1 MKTFTNTHTL
11 LYHTNNSISIPL
23 RYSIIEG
30 TTWFIGKDVAAIC
43 GYKDTWRAIKY
54 HVSPENID
62 HTTLNSRK
70 LIIINYAGFKEI
82 DPTEEHLNWF
92 INHLSEASTPT
103 DAPTVFTHPQFG
115 EIRTLLINDE
125 PWFVGKDVCQA
136 FGDTN
141 YRRSLSSVD
150 EDDKGVSQIATP
162 GGKQNMTIINES
174 GLYTLLFQMQPQK
187 AKGVSQND
195 TLIEER
201 IQKLHD
207 FKRWVTAEVLPSIRK
222 TGGYVNPSQS
232 DLFLDTYL
240 PFADQNTRLLFKTT
254 LDTIQQQNY
263 TIQQQN
269 YTISHQ
275 EDIIRNLTSD
285 IPLADKRQILN
296 RIVRFG
302 GSPHTRWPFLYREFD
317 NKFHMNTK
325 VQLEH
330 YNETHKPKLQNRLD
344 YIEHIGMF
352 NDLAEI
358 ACVIFGPD
366 IEKLSAQYYEICK

>member
-11 LYHTNNSISIPL
+11 LYHTNDSISIPL

-54 HVSPENID
+54 HVSPENTD
-62 HTTLNSRK
+62 HTIFNSRK

-82 DPTEEHLNWF
+82 DPIEEHLNWF
-92 INHLSEASTPT
+92 INHLPEASTPT
-103 DAPTVFTHPQFG
+103 EAPTVFNHPQFG
-115 EIRTLLINDE
+115 ELRTVEIDGVV
-125 PWFVGKDVCQA
+125 WFVGKDVA
-136 FGDTN
+136 EALGYSKSRN
-141 YRRSLSSVD
+141 AIAAHVD
-150 EDDKGVSQIATP
+150 EEDKTHAPIQGGCSTGVQD
-162 GGKQNMTIINES
+162 TIVINES
-174 GLYTLLFQMQPQK
+174 GLYALILSSKLPS
-187 AKGVSQND
+187 AK
-195 TLIEER
+195 E
-201 IQKLHD
+201 
-207 FKRWVTAEVLPSIRK
+207 FKHWVTSEVLPSIRK

-254 LDTIQQQNY
+254 LDTIQQQNN

-269 YTISHQ
+269 HTISHQ

>member
-11 LYHTNNSISIPL
+11 LYHTNDSISIPL

-54 HVSPENID
+54 HVSPENTD
-62 HTTLNSRK
+62 HTIFNSRK

-92 INHLSEASTPT
+92 INHLPEASTPT
-103 DAPTVFTHPQFG
+103 EAPTVFNHPEFG
-115 EIRTLLINDE
+115 ELRTVEIDGVV
-125 PWFVGKDVCQA
+125 WFVGKDVA
-136 FGDTN
+136 EALGYSKSRN
-141 YRRSLSSVD
+141 AIAAHVD
-150 EDDKGVSQIATP
+150 EEDKTHAPIQ
-162 GGKQNMTIINES
+162 GGCSTGIQDTIVINES
-174 GLYTLLFQMQPQK
+174 GLYALILSSKLPS
-187 AKGVSQND
+187 AK
-195 TLIEER
+195 E
-201 IQKLHD
+201 
-207 FKRWVTAEVLPSIRK
+207 FKHWITSEVLPSIRK

-254 LDTIQQQNY
+254 LDTIQQQNN

-269 YTISHQ
+269 HTISHQ

-330 YNETHKPKLQNRLD
+330 YNETHRPKLQNRLD

>member
-11 LYHTNNSISIPL
+11 LYHTNDSISIPL

-54 HVSPENID
+54 HVSPENTD
-62 HTTLNSRK
+62 HTIFNSRK

-103 DAPTVFTHPQFG
+103 EAPTVFTHPEFG
-115 EIRTLLINDE
+115 ELRTVEIDGVV
-125 PWFVGKDVCQA
+125 WFVGKDVA
-136 FGDTN
+136 EALGYSKSRN
-141 YRRSLSSVD
+141 AIAAHVD
-150 EDDKGVSQIATP
+150 EEDKTHAPIQGGCSTGVQD
-162 GGKQNMTIINES
+162 TIVINES
-174 GLYTLLFQMQPQK
+174 GLYSLILSSKLPS
-187 AKGVSQND
+187 AK
-195 TLIEER
+195 E
-201 IQKLHD
+201 
-207 FKRWVTAEVLPSIRK
+207 FKHWVTSEVLPSIRK

-254 LDTIQQQNY
+254 LDTIQQQNN

-269 YTISHQ
+269 HTISHQ

-302 GSPHTRWPFLYREFD
+302 GNPHTRWPFLYREFD

-358 ACVIFGPD
+358 ACVIFGP
-366 IEKLSAQYYEICK
+366 EHRKVVCSVL

>member
-1 MKTFTNTHTL
+1 MKSFTNYHTL
-11 LYHTNNSISIPL
+11 LYHINDSISIPL

-62 HTTLNSRK
+62 HTILNSRK
-70 LIIINYAGFKEI
+70 LIIINYTGFKEI

-103 DAPTVFTHPQFG
+103 DAPTVFNHPEFG
-115 EIRTLLINDE
+115 EIRTVEISGE
-125 PWFVGKDVCQA
+125 PWFVGKDVSDILGYQN
-136 FGDTN
+136 GSRDIN
-141 YRRSLSSVD
+141 RHVD
-150 EDDKGVSQIATP
+150 EEDRRKMMISD
-162 GGKQNMTIINES
+162 GKQNKETIIINES
-174 GLYTLLFQMQPQK
+174 GLYALILSSKLPS
-187 AKGVSQND
+187 AK
-195 TLIEER
+195 E
-201 IQKLHD
+201 
-207 FKRWVTAEVLPSIRK
+207 FKHWVTSEVLPSIRK

-254 LDTIQQQNY
+254 LDTIQQQNN

-269 YTISHQ
+269 HTISHQ

-302 GSPHTRWPFLYREFD
+302 GNPHARWPFLYREFD

>member
-1 MKTFTNTHTL
+1 MKTFTNIHTL
-11 LYHTNNSISIPL
+11 LYHINDSISIPL

-54 HVSPENID
+54 HVSPENTD
-62 HTTLNSRK
+62 HTIFNSRK

-92 INHLSEASTPT
+92 INHLPEASTPT
-103 DAPTVFTHPQFG
+103 EAPTVFTHPEFG
-115 EIRTLLINDE
+115 ELRTVEIDGVV
-125 PWFVGKDVCQA
+125 WFVGKDVA
-136 FGDTN
+136 EALGYSKSRN
-141 YRRSLSSVD
+141 AIAAHVD
-150 EDDKGVSQIATP
+150 EEDKTHAPIQGGCSTGVQD
-162 GGKQNMTIINES
+162 TIVINES
-174 GLYTLLFQMQPQK
+174 GLYALILSSKLPS
-187 AKGVSQND
+187 AK
-195 TLIEER
+195 E
-201 IQKLHD
+201 
-207 FKRWVTAEVLPSIRK
+207 FKHWVTAEVLPSIRK
-222 TGGYVNPSQS
+222 IGGYVNPSQS

-254 LDTIQQQNY
+254 LDTIQQQNH
-263 TIQQQN
+263 
-269 YTISHQ
+269 TISHQ

-302 GSPHTRWPFLYREFD
+302 GNPHTRWPFLYREFD

>member
-11 LYHTNNSISIPL
+11 LYHTNDSISIPL

-54 HVSPENID
+54 HVSPENTD
-62 HTTLNSRK
+62 HTIFNSRK

-92 INHLSEASTPT
+92 INHLPEASTPT
-103 DAPTVFTHPQFG
+103 EAPTVFTHPEFG
-115 EIRTLLINDE
+115 ELRTVEIDGVV
-125 PWFVGKDVCQA
+125 WFVGKDVA
-136 FGDTN
+136 EALGYSKSRN
-141 YRRSLSSVD
+141 AIAAHVD
-150 EDDKGVSQIATP
+150 EEDKTHAPIQGGCSTGVQD
-162 GGKQNMTIINES
+162 TIVINES
-174 GLYTLLFQMQPQK
+174 GLYALILSSKLPS
-187 AKGVSQND
+187 AK
-195 TLIEER
+195 E
-201 IQKLHD
+201 
-207 FKRWVTAEVLPSIRK
+207 FKHWVTAEVLPSIRK

-254 LDTIQQQNY
+254 LDTIQQQNN

-269 YTISHQ
+269 HTISHQ

-302 GSPHTRWPFLYREFD
+302 GSPHIRWPFLYREFD

>member
-11 LYHTNNSISIPL
+11 LYHTNDSISIPL
-23 RYSIIEG
+23 RYSTIDG
-30 TTWFIGKDVAAIC
+30 ATWFIGKDVAAIC
-43 GYKDTWRAIKY
+43 GYKDTWRAIKN
-54 HVSPENID
+54 HVSPENTD
-62 HTTLNSRK
+62 HTIFNSRK

-92 INHLSEASTPT
+92 INHLSEATTPT
-103 DAPTVFTHPQFG
+103 NTPTVFTHPQFG
-115 EIRTLLINDE
+115 TVRTVEISGE
-125 PWFVGKDVCQA
+125 PWFVGKDVA
-136 FGDTN
+136 VALGYSNTKDAISAHVDSEDK
-141 YRRSLSSVD
+141 RIILRSENTTL
-150 EDDKGVSQIATP
+150 EIPNRGL
-162 GGKQNMTIINES
+162 TIINES
-174 GLYTLLFQMQPQK
+174 GLYSLILSSKLPS
-187 AKGVSQND
+187 AK
-195 TLIEER
+195 E
-201 IQKLHD
+201 
-207 FKRWVTAEVLPSIRK
+207 FKHWVTSEVLPSIRK

-254 LDTIQQQNY
+254 LDTIQQQNN

-269 YTISHQ
+269 HTISHQ

-285 IPLADKRQILN
+285 IPLADRRQILN

-330 YNETHKPKLQNRLD
+330 YNETHRPKLQNRLD

-352 NDLAEI
+352 NELAEI
-358 ACVIFGPD
+358 ASVIFGPD

>member
-11 LYHTNNSISIPL
+11 LYHTNDSISIPL

-54 HVSPENID
+54 HVSPENTD
-62 HTTLNSRK
+62 HTIFNSRK

-92 INHLSEASTPT
+92 VNHLSEASTST
-103 DAPTVFTHPQFG
+103 ETPTVFNHPEFG
-115 EIRTLLINDE
+115 ELRTVEIDGE
-125 PWFVGKDVCQA
+125 PWFVGKDVA
-136 FGDTN
+136 TALGYSNTRDALSRHIDNEDKTSVVIPDSGSN
-141 YRRSLSSVD
+141 YKSKTTL
-150 EDDKGVSQIATP
+150 
-162 GGKQNMTIINES
+162 INES
-174 GLYTLLFQMQPQK
+174 GLYSLILSSKLPS
-187 AKGVSQND
+187 AK
-195 TLIEER
+195 E
-201 IQKLHD
+201 
-207 FKRWVTAEVLPSIRK
+207 FKHWVTAEVLPSIRK

-254 LDTIQQQNY
+254 LDTIQQQNN

-269 YTISHQ
+269 HTISHQ

>member
-11 LYHTNNSISIPL
+11 LYHTNDSISIPL

-43 GYKDTWRAIKY
+43 GYKDTWRAIKN
-54 HVSPENID
+54 HVSPENTD
-62 HTTLNSRK
+62 HTIFNSRK

-92 INHLSEASTPT
+92 VKHIPESKSSTQT
-103 DAPTVFTHPQFG
+103 PTVFTHPQFG
-115 EIRTLLINDE
+115 TLTVIKKEDDGF
-125 PWFVGKDVCQA
+125 WFVGKEVAAKLGYKNIRDA
-136 FGDTN
+136 I
-141 YRRSLSSVD
+141 YKHVD
-150 EDDKGVSQIATP
+150 PDDKGVANCDTL
-162 GGKQNMTIINES
+162 GGTQKMIIINES
-174 GLYTLLFQMQPQK
+174 GLYSLILSSKLPS
-187 AKGVSQND
+187 AK
-195 TLIEER
+195 E
-201 IQKLHD
+201 
-207 FKRWVTAEVLPSIRK
+207 FKHWVTSEVLPSIRK
-222 TGGYVNPSQS
+222 TGGYINPSQS

-254 LDTIQQQNY
+254 LDTIQQQNN

-269 YTISHQ
+269 HTISHQ

-302 GSPHTRWPFLYREFD
+302 GNPHTRWPFLYREFD

>member
-11 LYHTNNSISIPL
+11 LYHTNDSISIPL

-54 HVSPENID
+54 HVSPENTD
-62 HTTLNSRK
+62 HTIFNSRK

-92 INHLSEASTPT
+92 INHLPEASTPT
-103 DAPTVFTHPQFG
+103 EAPTVFTHPEFG
-115 EIRTLLINDE
+115 ELRTVEIDGVV
-125 PWFVGKDVCQA
+125 WFVGKDVA
-136 FGDTN
+136 EALGYSKSRN
-141 YRRSLSSVD
+141 AIAAHVD
-150 EDDKGVSQIATP
+150 EEDKTHAPIQGGCSTGVQD
-162 GGKQNMTIINES
+162 TIVINES
-174 GLYTLLFQMQPQK
+174 GLYALILSSKLPS
-187 AKGVSQND
+187 AK
-195 TLIEER
+195 E
-201 IQKLHD
+201 
-207 FKRWVTAEVLPSIRK
+207 FKHWVTSEVLPSIRK

-254 LDTIQQQNY
+254 LDTIQQQNN

-269 YTISHQ
+269 HTISHQ

>member
-11 LYHTNNSISIPL
+11 LYHTNDSISIPL

-54 HVSPENID
+54 HVSPENTD
-62 HTTLNSRK
+62 HTIFNSRK

-103 DAPTVFTHPQFG
+103 EAPTVFNHPEFG
-115 EIRTLLINDE
+115 ELRTVEIDGVV
-125 PWFVGKDVCQA
+125 WFVGKDVA
-136 FGDTN
+136 EALGYSKSRN
-141 YRRSLSSVD
+141 AIAAHVD
-150 EDDKGVSQIATP
+150 EEDKTHAPIQGGCSTGVQD
-162 GGKQNMTIINES
+162 TIVINES
-174 GLYTLLFQMQPQK
+174 GLYALILSSKLPS
-187 AKGVSQND
+187 AK
-195 TLIEER
+195 
-201 IQKLHD
+201 D
-207 FKRWVTAEVLPSIRK
+207 FKHWVTSEVLPSIRK

-254 LDTIQQQNY
+254 LDTIQQQNN

-269 YTISHQ
+269 HTISHQ

>member
-11 LYHTNNSISIPL
+11 LYHTNDSISIPL

-43 GYKDTWRAIKY
+43 GYKDTWRAIKN
-54 HVSPENID
+54 HVSPENTDYTIF
-62 HTTLNSRK
+62 NSRK

-92 INHLSEASTPT
+92 INHLPEASTPT
-103 DAPTVFTHPQFG
+103 EVPTVFNHPEFG
-115 EIRTLLINDE
+115 ELRTVEIDGVV
-125 PWFVGKDVCQA
+125 WFVGKDVA
-136 FGDTN
+136 EALGYSNT
-141 YRRSLSSVD
+141 SKAIITHVAD
-150 EDDKGVSQIATP
+150 EDKIIKMLPNSQN
-162 GGKQNMTIINES
+162 GKTVGKTYIINES
-174 GLYTLLFQMQPQK
+174 GLYALILSSKLPS
-187 AKGVSQND
+187 AK
-195 TLIEER
+195 E
-201 IQKLHD
+201 
-207 FKRWVTAEVLPSIRK
+207 FKHWVTSEVLPSIRK

-254 LDTIQQQNY
+254 LDTIQQQNN

-269 YTISHQ
+269 HTISHQ

>member
-11 LYHTNNSISIPL
+11 LYHTNDSISIPL

-54 HVSPENID
+54 HVSPENTD
-62 HTTLNSRK
+62 HTIFNSRK

-92 INHLSEASTPT
+92 INHLPEASTPT
-103 DAPTVFTHPQFG
+103 EAPTVFNHPEFG
-115 EIRTLLINDE
+115 ELRTVEIDGVV
-125 PWFVGKDVCQA
+125 WFVGKDVA
-136 FGDTN
+136 EALGYSKSRN
-141 YRRSLSSVD
+141 AIAAHVD
-150 EDDKGVSQIATP
+150 EEDKTHAPIQGGCSTGVQD
-162 GGKQNMTIINES
+162 TIVINES
-174 GLYTLLFQMQPQK
+174 GLYALILSSKLPS
-187 AKGVSQND
+187 AK
-195 TLIEER
+195 E
-201 IQKLHD
+201 
-207 FKRWVTAEVLPSIRK
+207 FKHWVTSEVLPSIRK

-254 LDTIQQQNY
+254 LDTIQQQNN

-269 YTISHQ
+269 HTISHQ

>member
-1 MKTFTNTHTL
+1 MALGYTNPSKALADHVENDDKL
-11 LYHTNNSISIPL
+11 NN
-23 RYSIIEG
+23 E
-30 TTWFIGKDVAAIC
+30 
-43 GYKDTWRAIKY
+43 
-54 HVSPENID
+54 
-62 HTTLNSRK
+62 
-70 LIIINYAGFKEI
+70 
-82 DPTEEHLNWF
+82 
-92 INHLSEASTPT
+92 
-103 DAPTVFTHPQFG
+103 
-115 EIRTLLINDE
+115 
-125 PWFVGKDVCQA
+125 
-136 FGDTN
+136 
-141 YRRSLSSVD
+141 SLSSL
-150 EDDKGVSQIATP
+150 GQR
-162 GGKQNMTIINES
+162 GGWLINES
-174 GLYTLLFQMQPQK
+174 GLYSLILSSKLPS
-187 AKGVSQND
+187 AK
-195 TLIEER
+195 E
-201 IQKLHD
+201 
-207 FKRWVTAEVLPSIRK
+207 FKHWVTSEVLPSIRK

-254 LDTIQQQNY
+254 LDTIQQQNN

-269 YTISHQ
+269 HTISHQ

>member
-11 LYHTNNSISIPL
+11 LYHINDSISIPL

-54 HVSPENID
+54 HVSPENTD
-62 HTTLNSRK
+62 HTIFNSRK

-103 DAPTVFTHPQFG
+103 EAPTVFTHPEFG
-115 EIRTLLINDE
+115 ELRTVEIDGVV
-125 PWFVGKDVCQA
+125 WFVGKDVA
-136 FGDTN
+136 EALGYSKSRN
-141 YRRSLSSVD
+141 AIAAHVD
-150 EDDKGVSQIATP
+150 EEDKTHAPIQGGCSTGVQD
-162 GGKQNMTIINES
+162 TIVINES
-174 GLYTLLFQMQPQK
+174 GLYSLILSSKLPS
-187 AKGVSQND
+187 AK
-195 TLIEER
+195 E
-201 IQKLHD
+201 
-207 FKRWVTAEVLPSIRK
+207 FKHWVTSEVLPSIRK

-254 LDTIQQQNY
+254 LDTIQQQNN

-269 YTISHQ
+269 HTISHQ

-302 GSPHTRWPFLYREFD
+302 GNPHTRWPFLYREFD

>member
-11 LYHTNNSISIPL
+11 LYHTNDSISIPL

-54 HVSPENID
+54 HVSPENTD
-62 HTTLNSRK
+62 HTIFNSRK

-92 INHLSEASTPT
+92 INHLPEASTST
-103 DAPTVFTHPQFG
+103 EAPTVFNHPEFG
-115 EIRTLLINDE
+115 ELRTVEIDNE
-125 PWFVGKDVCQA
+125 VWFVGKDVA
-136 FGDTN
+136 EALGYSNT
-141 YRRSLSSVD
+141 SKAIITHVAD
-150 EDDKGVSQIATP
+150 EDKIIKMLPNSQN
-162 GGKQNMTIINES
+162 GKTVGKTYIINES
-174 GLYTLLFQMQPQK
+174 GLYSLILSSKLPS
-187 AKGVSQND
+187 AK
-195 TLIEER
+195 E
-201 IQKLHD
+201 
-207 FKRWVTAEVLPSIRK
+207 FKHWVTSEVLPSIRK

-254 LDTIQQQNY
+254 LDTIQQQNN

-269 YTISHQ
+269 HTISHQ

>member
-11 LYHTNNSISIPL
+11 LYHTNDSISIPL

-43 GYKDTWRAIKY
+43 GYKDTWRAIKN
-54 HVSPENID
+54 HVSPENTDYTIF
-62 HTTLNSRK
+62 NSRK

-92 INHLSEASTPT
+92 INHLSEAFTPT
-103 DAPTVFTHPQFG
+103 EAPTVFNHPEFG
-115 EIRTLLINDE
+115 ELRTVEIDGVV
-125 PWFVGKDVCQA
+125 WFVGKDVA
-136 FGDTN
+136 EALGYSKSRN
-141 YRRSLSSVD
+141 AIAAHVD
-150 EDDKGVSQIATP
+150 EEDKTHAPIQGGCSTGVQD
-162 GGKQNMTIINES
+162 TIVINES
-174 GLYTLLFQMQPQK
+174 GLYALILSSKLPS
-187 AKGVSQND
+187 AK
-195 TLIEER
+195 E
-201 IQKLHD
+201 
-207 FKRWVTAEVLPSIRK
+207 FKHWVTAEVLPSIRK

-254 LDTIQQQNY
+254 LDTIQQQNN

-269 YTISHQ
+269 HTISHQ

>member
-11 LYHTNNSISIPL
+11 LYHTNDSISIPL

-54 HVSPENID
+54 HVSPENTD
-62 HTTLNSRK
+62 HTIFNSRK

-92 INHLSEASTPT
+92 INHLPEASTST
-103 DAPTVFTHPQFG
+103 EAPTVFNHPEFG
-115 EIRTLLINDE
+115 ELRTVEIDGVV
-125 PWFVGKDVCQA
+125 WFVGKDVA
-136 FGDTN
+136 EALGYSKSRN
-141 YRRSLSSVD
+141 AIAAHVD
-150 EDDKGVSQIATP
+150 EEDKTHAPIQ
-162 GGKQNMTIINES
+162 GGCSTGIQDTIVINES
-174 GLYTLLFQMQPQK
+174 GLYALILSSKLPS
-187 AKGVSQND
+187 AK
-195 TLIEER
+195 E
-201 IQKLHD
+201 
-207 FKRWVTAEVLPSIRK
+207 FKHWVTSEVLPSIRK

-232 DLFLDTYL
+232 DLFLNTYL

-254 LDTIQQQNY
+254 LDTIQQQNN

-269 YTISHQ
+269 HTISHQ

-302 GSPHTRWPFLYREFD
+302 GNPHTRWPFLYREFD

>member
-11 LYHTNNSISIPL
+11 LYHTNDSISIPL

-43 GYKDTWRAIKY
+43 GYKDTWRAIKN
-54 HVSPENID
+54 HVSPENTDYTIF
-62 HTTLNSRK
+62 NSRK

-92 INHLSEASTPT
+92 INHLSEAFTPT
-103 DAPTVFTHPQFG
+103 EAPTVFNHPEFG
-115 EIRTLLINDE
+115 ELRTVEIDGVV
-125 PWFVGKDVCQA
+125 WFVGKDVA
-136 FGDTN
+136 EALGYSKSRN
-141 YRRSLSSVD
+141 AIAAHVD
-150 EDDKGVSQIATP
+150 EEDKTHAPIQGGCSTGVQD
-162 GGKQNMTIINES
+162 TIVINES
-174 GLYTLLFQMQPQK
+174 GLYSLILSSKLPS
-187 AKGVSQND
+187 AK
-195 TLIEER
+195 E
-201 IQKLHD
+201 
-207 FKRWVTAEVLPSIRK
+207 FKHWVTSEVLPSIRK

-254 LDTIQQQNY
+254 LDTIQQQNN

-269 YTISHQ
+269 HTISHQ

>member
-11 LYHTNNSISIPL
+11 LYHTNDSISIPL

-54 HVSPENID
+54 HVSPENTD
-62 HTTLNSRK
+62 HTIFNSRK

-82 DPTEEHLNWF
+82 DPTEEHINWF
-92 INHLSEASTPT
+92 INHLSEASTST
-103 DAPTVFTHPQFG
+103 EAPTVFNHPQFG
-115 EIRTLLINDE
+115 ELRTVEIDGVV
-125 PWFVGKDVCQA
+125 WFVGKDVA
-136 FGDTN
+136 EALGYSKSRN
-141 YRRSLSSVD
+141 AIAAHVD
-150 EDDKGVSQIATP
+150 EEDKTHAPIQGGCSTGVQD
-162 GGKQNMTIINES
+162 TIVINES
-174 GLYTLLFQMQPQK
+174 GLYALILSSKLPS
-187 AKGVSQND
+187 AK
-195 TLIEER
+195 E
-201 IQKLHD
+201 
-207 FKRWVTAEVLPSIRK
+207 FKHWVTAEVLPSIRK

-254 LDTIQQQNY
+254 LDTIQQQNN

-269 YTISHQ
+269 HTISHQ

>member
-11 LYHTNNSISIPL
+11 LYHTNDSISIPL

-43 GYKDTWRAIKY
+43 GYKDTWRAIKS
-54 HVSPENID
+54 HVSLENTDYTIF
-62 HTTLNSRK
+62 NSRK

-82 DPTEEHLNWF
+82 DPAEEHLNWF
-92 INHLSEASTPT
+92 VNHLPEASTLT
-103 DAPTVFTHPQFG
+103 EAPTIFTHPQFG
-115 EIRTLLINDE
+115 NLRTVEIDGE
-125 PWFVGKDVCQA
+125 PWFVGKDVA
-136 FGDTN
+136 EALGYSKSRN
-141 YRRSLSSVD
+141 AIAAHVD
-150 EDDKGVSQIATP
+150 EEDKTHAPIQGGCSTGVQD
-162 GGKQNMTIINES
+162 TIVINES
-174 GLYTLLFQMQPQK
+174 GLYALILSSKLPS
-187 AKGVSQND
+187 AK
-195 TLIEER
+195 E
-201 IQKLHD
+201 
-207 FKRWVTAEVLPSIRK
+207 FKHWVTSKVLPSIRK

-254 LDTIQQQNY
+254 LDTIQQQNN

-269 YTISHQ
+269 HTISHQ

>member
-11 LYHTNNSISIPL
+11 LYHTNDSISIPL

-43 GYKDTWRAIKY
+43 GYKDTWRAIKN

-92 INHLSEASTPT
+92 INHLPESDSSADTPT
-103 DAPTVFTHPQFG
+103 IFTHPQFG
-115 EIRTLLINDE
+115 TVRTVEISGE
-125 PWFVGKDVCQA
+125 PWFVGKDVAEALGYSKSRNAIAAHVDKEDKTHAPIQGGCSTGVQ
-136 FGDTN
+136 DTI
-141 YRRSLSSVD
+141 V
-150 EDDKGVSQIATP
+150 
-162 GGKQNMTIINES
+162 INES
-174 GLYTLLFQMQPQK
+174 GLYALILSSKLPS
-187 AKGVSQND
+187 AK
-195 TLIEER
+195 E
-201 IQKLHD
+201 
-207 FKRWVTAEVLPSIRK
+207 FKHWVTAEVLPSIRK

-254 LDTIQQQNY
+254 LDTIQQQNN

-269 YTISHQ
+269 HTISHQ

>member
-11 LYHTNNSISIPL
+11 LYHTNDSISIPL

-43 GYKDTWRAIKY
+43 GYKDTWRAIKN
-54 HVSPENID
+54 HVSPENTDYTIF
-62 HTTLNSRK
+62 NSRK

-92 INHLSEASTPT
+92 INHLSEAFTPT
-103 DAPTVFTHPQFG
+103 EAPTMFNHPQFG
-115 EIRTLLINDE
+115 ELRTVEISGE
-125 PWFVGKDVCQA
+125 PWFVGKDVA
-136 FGDTN
+136 EALGYSNT
-141 YRRSLSSVD
+141 SKAIITHVAD
-150 EDDKGVSQIATP
+150 EDKIIKMLPNSQN
-162 GGKQNMTIINES
+162 GKTVGKTYIINES
-174 GLYTLLFQMQPQK
+174 GLYSLILSSKLPS
-187 AKGVSQND
+187 AK
-195 TLIEER
+195 E
-201 IQKLHD
+201 
-207 FKRWVTAEVLPSIRK
+207 FKHWVTSEVLPSIRK

-254 LDTIQQQNY
+254 LDTIQQQNN

-269 YTISHQ
+269 HTISHQ

-302 GSPHTRWPFLYREFD
+302 GSPHTRWPVLYREFD

>member
-11 LYHTNNSISIPL
+11 LYHTNDSISIPL

-43 GYKDTWRAIKY
+43 GYKDTWRAIKN
-54 HVSPENID
+54 HVSPENTDYTIF
-62 HTTLNSRK
+62 NSRK

-92 INHLSEASTPT
+92 INHLPEADSPT
-103 DAPTVFTHPQFG
+103 EAPIVFTHPQFG
-115 EIRTLLINDE
+115 TVRTVEISGE
-125 PWFVGKDVCQA
+125 SWFVGKDVATALGYANPSNAVSVHVDKEDKTSYLIQVS
-136 FGDTN
+136 GSN
-141 YRRSLSSVD
+141 YKANTAL
-150 EDDKGVSQIATP
+150 
-162 GGKQNMTIINES
+162 INES
-174 GLYTLLFQMQPQK
+174 GLYALILSSKLPS
-187 AKGVSQND
+187 AK
-195 TLIEER
+195 E
-201 IQKLHD
+201 
-207 FKRWVTAEVLPSIRK
+207 FKHWVTSEVLPSIRK
-222 TGGYVNPSQS
+222 TGGYVDPSQS

-254 LDTIQQQNY
+254 LDTIQQQNN

-269 YTISHQ
+269 HTISHQ

>member
-11 LYHTNNSISIPL
+11 LYHTNDSISIPL

-54 HVSPENID
+54 HVSPENTD
-62 HTTLNSRK
+62 HTIFNSRK

-92 INHLSEASTPT
+92 INHLPEADSPT
-103 DAPTVFTHPQFG
+103 EAPTVFTHPQFG
-115 EIRTLLINDE
+115 TVRTVEISGE
-125 PWFVGKDVCQA
+125 PWFVGKDVATALGYANPSNAVSVHVDKEDKTSYLIQVS
-136 FGDTN
+136 GSN
-141 YRRSLSSVD
+141 YKANTAL
-150 EDDKGVSQIATP
+150 
-162 GGKQNMTIINES
+162 INES
-174 GLYTLLFQMQPQK
+174 GLYALILSSKLPS
-187 AKGVSQND
+187 AK
-195 TLIEER
+195 
-201 IQKLHD
+201 D
-207 FKRWVTAEVLPSIRK
+207 FKHWVTAEVLPSIRK

-254 LDTIQQQNY
+254 LDTIQQQNN

-269 YTISHQ
+269 HTISHQ

>member
-11 LYHTNNSISIPL
+11 LYHTNDSISILL

-54 HVSPENID
+54 HVSPENTD
-62 HTTLNSRK
+62 HTIFNSRK

-92 INHLSEASTPT
+92 INHLPEASTPT
-103 DAPTVFTHPQFG
+103 EVPTVFNHPEFG
-115 EIRTLLINDE
+115 ELRTVEIDGVV
-125 PWFVGKDVCQA
+125 WFVGKDVA
-136 FGDTN
+136 EALGYSKSRN
-141 YRRSLSSVD
+141 AIAAHVD
-150 EDDKGVSQIATP
+150 EEDKTHAPIQ
-162 GGKQNMTIINES
+162 GGCSTGIQDTIVINES
-174 GLYTLLFQMQPQK
+174 GLYALILSSKLPS
-187 AKGVSQND
+187 AK
-195 TLIEER
+195 E
-201 IQKLHD
+201 
-207 FKRWVTAEVLPSIRK
+207 FKHWVTSEVLPSIRK

-254 LDTIQQQNY
+254 LDTIQQQNN

-269 YTISHQ
+269 HTISHQ

>member
-11 LYHTNNSISIPL
+11 LYHTNDSISIPL

-54 HVSPENID
+54 HVSPENTD
-62 HTTLNSRK
+62 HTIFNSRK

-92 INHLSEASTPT
+92 INHLPEASTPT
-103 DAPTVFTHPQFG
+103 EPPTVFNHPEFG
-115 EIRTLLINDE
+115 ELRTVEIDGVV
-125 PWFVGKDVCQA
+125 WFVGKDVA
-136 FGDTN
+136 EALGYSKSRN
-141 YRRSLSSVD
+141 AIAAHVD
-150 EDDKGVSQIATP
+150 EEDKTHAPIQGGCSTGVQD
-162 GGKQNMTIINES
+162 TIVINES
-174 GLYTLLFQMQPQK
+174 GLYALILSSKLPS
-187 AKGVSQND
+187 AK
-195 TLIEER
+195 E
-201 IQKLHD
+201 
-207 FKRWVTAEVLPSIRK
+207 FKHWVTAEVLPSIRK

-232 DLFLDTYL
+232 DLFLNTYL

-254 LDTIQQQNY
+254 LDTIQQQNN

-269 YTISHQ
+269 HTISHQ

>member
-11 LYHTNNSISIPL
+11 LYHTNDSISIPL

-54 HVSPENID
+54 HVSPENTD
-62 HTTLNSRK
+62 HTIFNSRK

-92 INHLSEASTPT
+92 INHLPEASTLT
-103 DAPTVFTHPQFG
+103 EAPTVFNHPEFG
-115 EIRTLLINDE
+115 ELRTVEIDGVV
-125 PWFVGKDVCQA
+125 WFVGKDVA
-136 FGDTN
+136 EALGYSKSRN
-141 YRRSLSSVD
+141 AIAAHVD
-150 EDDKGVSQIATP
+150 EEDKTHAPIQGGCSTGVQD
-162 GGKQNMTIINES
+162 TIVINES
-174 GLYTLLFQMQPQK
+174 GLYALILSSKLPS
-187 AKGVSQND
+187 AK
-195 TLIEER
+195 E
-201 IQKLHD
+201 
-207 FKRWVTAEVLPSIRK
+207 FKHWVTAEVLPSIRK

-254 LDTIQQQNY
+254 LDTIQQQNN

-269 YTISHQ
+269 HTISHQ

>member
-1 MKTFTNTHTL
+1 MKTFTNTHAL
-11 LYHTNNSISIPL
+11 LYHINDSISIPL

-54 HVSPENID
+54 HVSPENTDYTIF
-62 HTTLNSRK
+62 NSRK

-92 INHLSEASTPT
+92 INHLSEADSPT
-103 DAPTVFTHPQFG
+103 EAQTLFNHPEFG
-115 EIRTLLINDE
+115 ELRTVEIDGVV
-125 PWFVGKDVCQA
+125 WFVGKDVA
-136 FGDTN
+136 EALGYSNT
-141 YRRSLSSVD
+141 SKAIITHVAD
-150 EDDKGVSQIATP
+150 EDKIIKMLPNSQN
-162 GGKQNMTIINES
+162 GKTVGKTYIINES
-174 GLYTLLFQMQPQK
+174 GLYALILSSKLPS
-187 AKGVSQND
+187 AK
-195 TLIEER
+195 
-201 IQKLHD
+201 K
-207 FKRWVTAEVLPSIRK
+207 FKHWVTSEVLPSIRK

-254 LDTIQQQNY
+254 LDTIQQQNN

-269 YTISHQ
+269 HTISHQ

-302 GSPHTRWPFLYREFD
+302 GNPHTRWPFLYREFD

-366 IEKLSAQYYEICK
+366 IEKLSTQYYEICK

>member
-11 LYHTNNSISIPL
+11 LYHTNDSISIPL

-43 GYKDTWRAIKY
+43 GYKDTWRAIKN
-54 HVSPENID
+54 HVSPENTD
-62 HTTLNSRK
+62 HTIFNSRK

-92 INHLSEASTPT
+92 INHLPEASTST
-103 DAPTVFTHPQFG
+103 EAPTVFNHPEFG
-115 EIRTLLINDE
+115 ELRTVEIDGE
-125 PWFVGKDVCQA
+125 PWFVGKDVAAALGYSDA
-136 FGDTN
+136 FGALKKHVDTEDKLVCQIDSAGQ
-141 YRRSLSSVD
+141 RR
-150 EDDKGVSQIATP
+150 GA
-162 GGKQNMTIINES
+162 TIINES
-174 GLYTLLFQMQPQK
+174 GLYSLILSSKLPS
-187 AKGVSQND
+187 AK
-195 TLIEER
+195 E
-201 IQKLHD
+201 
-207 FKRWVTAEVLPSIRK
+207 FKHWVTSEVLPSIRK

-254 LDTIQQQNY
+254 LDTIQQQTN

-269 YTISHQ
+269 HTISHQ

>member
-11 LYHTNNSISIPL
+11 LYHTNDSISIPL

-54 HVSPENID
+54 HVSPENTD
-62 HTTLNSRK
+62 HTIFNSRK

-92 INHLSEASTPT
+92 INHLSEAFTPT
-103 DAPTVFTHPQFG
+103 EAPTVFNHPEFG
-115 EIRTLLINDE
+115 ELRTVEIDGVV
-125 PWFVGKDVCQA
+125 WFVGKDVA
-136 FGDTN
+136 EALGYSKSRN
-141 YRRSLSSVD
+141 AIAAHVD
-150 EDDKGVSQIATP
+150 EEDKTHAPIQGGCSTGVQD
-162 GGKQNMTIINES
+162 TIVINES
-174 GLYTLLFQMQPQK
+174 GLYALILSSKLPS
-187 AKGVSQND
+187 AK
-195 TLIEER
+195 E
-201 IQKLHD
+201 
-207 FKRWVTAEVLPSIRK
+207 FKHWVTAEVLPSIRK

-254 LDTIQQQNY
+254 LDTIQQQNN

-269 YTISHQ
+269 HTISHQ

>member
-11 LYHTNNSISIPL
+11 LYHTNDSISIPL

-54 HVSPENID
+54 HVSPENTD
-62 HTTLNSRK
+62 HTIFNSRK

-82 DPTEEHLNWF
+82 DTTEEHLNWF
-92 INHLSEASTPT
+92 INHLSEVSTPT
-103 DAPTVFTHPQFG
+103 EAPTVFNHPQFG
-115 EIRTLLINDE
+115 ELRTVEIDNE
-125 PWFVGKDVCQA
+125 VWFVGKDVAEALGYTNPSKA
-136 FGDTN
+136 FKDHIA
-141 YRRSLSSVD
+141 
-150 EDDKGVSQIATP
+150 EEDKGVTKCYTP
-162 GGKQNMTIINES
+162 GGAQQMTIINES
-174 GLYTLLFQMQPQK
+174 GLYALILSSKLPS
-187 AKGVSQND
+187 AK
-195 TLIEER
+195 E
-201 IQKLHD
+201 
-207 FKRWVTAEVLPSIRK
+207 FKHWVTSEVLPSIRK

-254 LDTIQQQNY
+254 LDTIQQQNN

-269 YTISHQ
+269 HTISHQ

>member
-1 MKTFTNTHTL
+1 MF
-11 LYHTNNSISIPL
+11 P
-23 RYSIIEG
+23 
-30 TTWFIGKDVAAIC
+30 
-43 GYKDTWRAIKY
+43 
-54 HVSPENID
+54 
-62 HTTLNSRK
+62 
-70 LIIINYAGFKEI
+70 
-82 DPTEEHLNWF
+82 
-92 INHLSEASTPT
+92 HLSEVSTPT
-103 DAPTVFTHPQFG
+103 EAPTVFNHPEFG
-115 EIRTLLINDE
+115 ELRTVEISGE
-125 PWFVGKDVCQA
+125 PWFVGKDVA
-136 FGDTN
+136 EALGYSNT
-141 YRRSLSSVD
+141 SKAIITHVAD
-150 EDDKGVSQIATP
+150 EDKIIKMLPNSQN
-162 GGKQNMTIINES
+162 GKTVGKTYIINES
-174 GLYTLLFQMQPQK
+174 GLYSLILSSKLPS
-187 AKGVSQND
+187 AK
-195 TLIEER
+195 E
-201 IQKLHD
+201 
-207 FKRWVTAEVLPSIRK
+207 FKHWVTSEVLPSIRK

-254 LDTIQQQNY
+254 LDTIQQQNN

-269 YTISHQ
+269 HTISHQ

>member
-11 LYHTNNSISIPL
+11 LYHTNDSISIPL

-54 HVSPENID
+54 HVSPENTD
-62 HTTLNSRK
+62 HTIFNSRK
-70 LIIINYAGFKEI
+70 FIIINYAGFKEI

-92 INHLSEASTPT
+92 INHLSEASTPAE
-103 DAPTVFTHPQFG
+103 APTVFTHPQFG
-115 EIRTLLINDE
+115 TVRTVEIDNE
-125 PWFVGKDVCQA
+125 VWFVGKDVA
-136 FGDTN
+136 EALGYSDP
-141 YRRSLSSVD
+141 RSVISKKIEN
-150 EDDKGVSQIATP
+150 EDRGVAKMATP
-162 GGKQNMTIINES
+162 SGTQQMTIINES
-174 GLYTLLFQMQPQK
+174 GLYSLILSSKLPS
-187 AKGVSQND
+187 AK
-195 TLIEER
+195 E
-201 IQKLHD
+201 
-207 FKRWVTAEVLPSIRK
+207 FKHWVTAEVLPSIRK

-232 DLFLDTYL
+232 DLFLNTYL

-254 LDTIQQQNY
+254 LDTIQQQNN

-269 YTISHQ
+269 HTISHQ

-302 GSPHTRWPFLYREFD
+302 GNPHTRWPFLYREFD

>member
-11 LYHTNNSISIPL
+11 IYHTNDSISIPL
-23 RYSIIEG
+23 RYSTIEG

-62 HTTLNSRK
+62 HTILESHK
-70 LIIINYAGFKEI
+70 FVIINYAGFKEI

-92 INHLSEASTPT
+92 INRLSEVDTPT
-103 DAPTVFTHPQFG
+103 EAPTVFTHPQFG
-115 EIRTLLINDE
+115 TVRIVEISGE
-125 PWFVGKDVCQA
+125 PWFVGKDVA
-136 FGDTN
+136 EALGYGKGKSLANAVARHVDTED
-141 YRRSLSSVD
+141 RSVT
-150 EDDKGVSQIATP
+150 EMMTEA
-162 GGKQNMTIINES
+162 GKRNFTIINES
-174 GLYTLLFQMQPQK
+174 GLYSLILSSKLPS
-187 AKGVSQND
+187 AK
-195 TLIEER
+195 E
-201 IQKLHD
+201 
-207 FKRWVTAEVLPSIRK
+207 FKHWVTSEVLPSIRE

-254 LDTIQQQNY
+254 LDTIQQQNN

-269 YTISHQ
+269 HTISHQ

-285 IPLADKRQILN
+285 IPLADRRQILN

-325 VQLEH
+325 VQLER
-330 YNETHKPKLQNRLD
+330 YNETHRPKLQNRLD

-352 NDLAEI
+352 NELAEI
-358 ACVIFGPD
+358 ASVIFGPD